1 MGISI
6 KDTTATFIY
15 ALPQHLRELLPVNT
29 AMVGKWFF
37 ADNSSKNEITNA
49 TSQIIGTPVFDQM
62 KMKVTPASGFV
73 TDVSLTTARTHL
85 VIAKFNRASKS
96 GILFGEQD
104 YSTTT
109 GGNVAIH
116 NSDSLIIGT
125 HAIGFYATV
134 SQAST
139 AVKLGDVLIVVASYS
154 STGSKVYVSDGTT
167 TAQATGSRANN
178 LAASPLRFG
187 AYDTQGTQTG
197 MVNGA
202 VDLHLGASY
211 NKVLTEAEVL
221 DVISKFSG
229 WLKKQNGVA

>member
-15 ALPQHLRELLPVNT
+15 ALPHPLRGLLPVNT

-85 VIAKFNRASKS
+85 VIAKLNMASKS
-96 GILFGEQD
+96 GVLFSEQD
-104 YSTTT
+104 YSLSSAK
-109 GGNVAIH
+109 NVAVH
-116 NSDSLIIGT
+116 NSNSLIIGT
-125 HAIGFYATV
+125 QGTSGYAIV

-139 AVKLGDVLIVVASYS
+139 AVKFGDVLIVIASYS

-167 TAQATGSRANN
+167 TAQAVGENANN

-211 NKVLTEAEVL
+211 NKVLTEAEAL